1 VRFGFTKQTK
11 MLLGLCSNIM
21 LKDSA
26 EMLNLAQV

>member
-1 VRFGFTKQTK
+1 